1 MPGDPGYG
9 LRAHMAAIGVA
20 FLGDDQQLSDR
31 LAGLSHAAL
40 VMLVTDLA
48 DRIPRGAR
56 VRPGSG
62 QARVRQRSDNWA
74 SARVTACG

>member
-9 LRAHMAAIGVA
+9 TAHMAAIGLA

-40 VMLVTDLA
+40 ATLVTDLV
-48 DRIPRGAR
+48 DRIPGGAC
-56 VRPGSG
+56 
-62 QARVRQRSDNWA
+62 QTRVRQRSDSWA
-74 SARVTACG
+74 